1 MDHMA
6 TSQNVSL
13 LEAAY
18 TAVVSDVLDRLG
30 FRQQVVDSEIVPM
43 YPGAVVAG
51 RAMPVRV
58 EATLVQ
64 SDNPYEGD
72 MRMMEAL
79 KPGDVPVIVAPSGN
93 RAALWGELISC
104 AARGKGARGAIVSGY
119 LRDSR
124 KVAELRFP
132 VFSRGRSPLDTMGR
146 AEVTEIGLEVV
157 CGGVRVSPGDYVVA
171 DEDGVVIIPERA
183 IHDVLAAVS
192 AKAHKEGDARA
203 DLLGGKSLREVWNK
217 HGVL

>member
-1 MDHMA
+1 M
-6 TSQNVSL
+6 TTLQNISL

-30 FRQQVVDSEIVPM
+30 FRQQTMDPEIVPM
-43 YPGAVVAG
+43 YPGATVTGRVV
-51 RAMPVRV
+51 PVRV
-58 EATLVQ
+58 ETTQVE

-72 MRMMEAL
+72 MRMTEAL
-79 KPGDVPVIVAPSGN
+79 HPGDVPVIVAPTGN

-119 LRDSR
+119 VRDNR

-132 VFSRGRSPLDTMGR
+132 VFARGRSPLDTMGR
-146 AEVTEIGLEVV
+146 AEVVEIGIELG
-157 CGGVRVSPGDYVVA
+157 CGDVRVTPGDYIIA

-183 IHDVLAAVS
+183 IEDVLAAVRS
-192 AKAHKEGDARA
+192 KANKEGDART
-203 DLLGGKSLREVWNK
+203 DLLGGKSLREVWK
-217 HGVL
+217 KYGVL

>member
-1 MDHMA
+1 MA
-6 TSQNVSL
+6 TLQNISL

-30 FRQQVVDSEIVPM
+30 LRQQAMDPEVVPM
-43 YPGAVVAG
+43 YPGAMTVG
-51 RAMPVRV
+51 RAMPIRV
-58 EATLVQ
+58 ETTEVK

-79 KPGDVPVIVAPSGN
+79 QPGDVPVIIAPMEN

-119 LRDSR
+119 VRDNR

-132 VFSRGRSPLDTMGR
+132 VFARGRSPLDTMGR
-146 AEVTEIGLEVV
+146 AEVTEIGVEVV
-157 CGGVRVSPGDYVVA
+157 CGGVRVTPGDYVIA

-183 IHDVLAAVS
+183 IQDVLAAVRS
-192 AKAHKEGDARA
+192 KADKEGDARA
-203 DLLGGKSLREVWNK
+203 DLLGGQSLREVWNR